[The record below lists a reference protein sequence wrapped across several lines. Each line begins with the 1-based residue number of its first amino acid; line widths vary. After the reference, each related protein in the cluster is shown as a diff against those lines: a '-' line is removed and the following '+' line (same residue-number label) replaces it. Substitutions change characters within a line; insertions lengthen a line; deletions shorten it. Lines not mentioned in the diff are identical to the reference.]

1 MVGPGSLDV
10 PAFETLV
17 ERHRAEIRAHCYR
30 ILGSIDDAEDAVQE
44 AQLAAWRGRA
54 TFAGRASPRTW
65 LFRIATNVCLRQIER
80 RAAARRVLPPA
91 IAPSTPFRPLGEP
104 QREVAWLDPI
114 PDSWLP
120 EIRDEAP
127 GPEARIELRESVR
140 LAFVV
145 ALQVLPARQRAVL
158 LLRDVVGLTA
168 SETAQCLDVSIA
180 ASNSALQRARA
191 TLRARLP
198 DTTQPGRRL
207 ADREEALLGE
217 YVRRWEAADVEGF
230 VALLARDATWTMPPW
245 AEWFVGPEAIGAFLA
260 WAFRARRSHRL
271 IRTSANGGPAFGY
284 YRSTAADP
292 DRLEPFAI
300 HLVEIDTLLVR
311 SITNFVE
318 SGRFAA
324 FGLPDALAR
333 DGR

>member
-1 MVGPGSLDV
+1 MVGPGSLDA
-10 PAFETLV
+10 PAFEALV

-30 ILGSIDDAEDAVQE
+30 MLGSIDDAEDAVQD

-80 RAAARRVLPPA
+80 RVASRRVLPPA
-91 IAPSTPFRPLGEP
+91 IGPSGPFRPLGDP
-104 QREVAWLDPI
+104 RREIAWLDPI
-114 PDSWLP
+114 PDSWLLEVP
-120 EIRDEAP
+120 DDAP
-127 GPEARIELRESVR
+127 GPEARFELRESVR

-145 ALQVLPARQRAVL
+145 ALQVLPPRQRAVL

-168 SETAQCLDVSIA
+168 SETAQCLDVSIV

-191 TLRARLP
+191 ALRHRP
-198 DTTQPGRRL
+198 DATERPPRL

-217 YVRRWEAADVEGF
+217 YVRRWEAADVGGL

-245 AEWFVGPEAIGAFLA
+245 AEWFAGREGIGAFLA
-260 WAFRARRSHRL
+260 WAFRARRDHRL
-271 IRTSANGGPAFGY
+271 VRTSANGGPAFGY
-284 YRSTAADP
+284 YRSAVAGP
-292 DRLEPFAI
+292 ARLEPFAI
-300 HLVEIDTLLVR
+300 QLVEISGPLVR

-318 SGRFAA
+318 PRRFAA

-333 DGR
+333 DDR

>member
-30 ILGSIDDAEDAVQE
+30 MLGSIDDAEDAVQD

-91 IAPSTPFRPLGEP
+91 IGPSTPFRPLGDP
-104 QREVAWLDPI
+104 HREVAWLDPI

-120 EIRDEAP
+120 EVRDDAP

-145 ALQVLPARQRAVL
+145 ALQVLPPRQRAVL

-168 SETAQCLDVSIA
+168 SETARCLDVSIA
-180 ASNSALQRARA
+180 ASNSALQRART
-191 TLRARLP
+191 TLRDRLP
-198 DTTQPGRRL
+198 EPGRPDPRL
-207 ADREEALLGE
+207 TDRQKALLGE
-217 YVRRWEAADVEGF
+217 YVRHWEAADVDGL

-245 AEWFVGPEAIGAFLA
+245 AEWFIGRAAIGAFLA

-271 IRTSANGGPAFGY
+271 VPTWANGRPAFGY

-292 DRLEPFAI
+292 DGLEPFAI
-300 HLVEIDTLLVR
+300 HLLEIDTTHIR

-318 SGRFAA
+318 PRLFAA
-324 FGLPDALAR
+324 FGLPDALDR
-333 DGR
+333 DDR